1 MPQACAH
8 VTPAP
13 STGTTPQSRA
23 CRLAWTRTAAPR
35 VLGKLGGGGGGM
47 VWISGTRNQKPS
59 WAGPREQLRHLII
72 KRNDACAS

>member
-13 STGTTPQSRA
+13 STGTT
-23 CRLAWTRTAAPR
+23 RTAAPR
-35 VLGKLGGGGGGM
+35 VLGKLGGGGAGM